1 MDNTYI
7 ASMQKKAKEHA
18 GGPEAGHPIAVVAE
32 RTGLSRDVLRV
43 WERRYSAVEPTR
55 TPGGQRLYSDA
66 DVARFRLLA
75 AATKHGRS
83 ISQVAGI
90 PTPELERLMAEDEAA
105 RPAAEPVSKESAHAA
120 AHAERVDVALECTR
134 ALDGTSLDRVLR
146 RAIAQLGLSAF
157 LEDIVPPLMHRI
169 GDEWRTGR
177 LNVAHEHLAS
187 ATIVALI
194 LECIHAVPET
204 PSAPRL
210 LVTTPSGERHAVGA
224 ALAAAAAALDGWTV
238 VYLGVDVPAADIVA
252 AAAATGAR
260 AVAMSV
266 VYTDDP
272 GLVSREL
279 HAVRAKLAARVP
291 LLVGGV
297 AAMLMSSE
305 LEQPGLVVCG
315 SIAEMRAVLA
325 RETVTA

>member
-1 MDNTYI
+1 MAVKRNEL
-7 ASMQKKAKEHA
+7 AS
-18 GGPEAGHPIAVVAE
+18 GLGAGHPIAVVAE

-43 WERRYSAVEPTR
+43 WERRYSAVEPAR

-83 ISQVAGI
+83 ISQVASM
-90 PTPELERLMAEDEAA
+90 PTAELEHLVGEDEAA
-105 RPAAEPVSKESAHAA
+105 RPATEPASLADV
-120 AHAERVDVALECTR
+120 HAERVALALEYTR
-134 ALDGTSLDRVLR
+134 ALDGAGLDRVLR
-146 RAIAQLGLSAF
+146 RAIAQNGLSAF
-157 LEDIVPPLMHRI
+157 LEDIVPHLMHRI
-169 GDEWRTGR
+169 GEQWNAGR
-177 LNVAHEHLAS
+177 LGIAQEHLAS
-187 ATIVALI
+187 AAVLAII
-194 LECIHAVPET
+194 LESTHAVPEA

-224 ALAAAAAALDGWTV
+224 ALAAAAAVLDGWAA

-252 AAAATGAR
+252 AAEATGAR

-266 VYTDDP
+266 VYTDDLA
-272 GLVSREL
+272 LVSREL
-279 HAVRAKLAARVP
+279 REVRSKLNARVP

-297 AAMLMSSE
+297 AAMRISE
-305 LEQPGLVVCG
+305 ELKQPGLVVCG

-325 RETVTA
+325 RETGTA